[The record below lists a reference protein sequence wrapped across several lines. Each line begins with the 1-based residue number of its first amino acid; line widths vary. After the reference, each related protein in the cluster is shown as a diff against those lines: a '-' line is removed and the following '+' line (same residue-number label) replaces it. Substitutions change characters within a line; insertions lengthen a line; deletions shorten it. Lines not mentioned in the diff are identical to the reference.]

1 VVETTDIKYRAFLS
15 YAHADTAR
23 ARWLHARL
31 EGFAIDKD
39 LVGRDTERGPV
50 PKALRPIFRDRED
63 FSGGHR
69 LPDQTPTARN
79 SHIGS
84 RWRHAFHRGRR
95 QHAVIAARC
104 TVGAPHPAI
113 SCLPAFRTPTYT
125 ARGRARHC
133 RHPKCST

>member
-1 VVETTDIKYRAFLS
+1 VAEISDIKYRAFLS

-63 FSGGHR
+63 FTGGHHLADATLASKRCTGRWQARLWSRVRYARNSQR
-69 LPDQTPTARN
+69 LPQHPTAR
-79 SHIGS
+79 SPRVS
-84 RWRHAFHRGRR
+84 ELARR
-95 QHAVIAARC
+95 AQ
-104 TVGAPHPAI
+104 T
-113 SCLPAFRTPTYT
+113 L
-125 ARGRARHC
+125 
-133 RHPKCST
+133 